1 MGRLGQRRDSERDSE
16 RLARN
21 KGLEGAGTVDAIVT
35 LPPTCVYGVRGRQ
48 RNETSTRTHAHLRE
62 ENASSAPSRESRR
75 TLLSGHTAG
84 ERARRPSL
92 W

>member
-48 RNETSTRTHAHLRE
+48 RNETSTRTDR
-62 ENASSAPSRESRR
+62 APPGRKRIF
-75 TLLSGHTAG
+75 
-84 ERARRPSL
+84 RAV
-92 W
+92 